1 LIDDTRQRDIQ
12 IANIRPHPNGK
23 KWAFMEET
31 ELKGLKVTTSEG
43 INLGRYPLEAL
54 HK

>member
-1 LIDDTRQRDIQ
+1 MDRISPKTSQSGDQPLLACSI
-12 IANIRPHPNGK
+12 
-23 KWAFMEET
+23 EET

-54 HK
+54 HE